1 MQNRISDNGVREFRN
16 PFRNYENVCLMMWAK
31 AQDSWQ
37 KGTVNKTDRLQRSN
51 SVPKWPKVI
60 KVLTC

>member
-1 MQNRISDNGVREFRN
+1 
-16 PFRNYENVCLMMWAK
+16 MMWAK